1 MLTDL
6 RVVRHILVLS
16 LLIGM
21 TIGLVHIPRSLDSRQ
36 DPLIRRQLKS
46 IRRAGCK
53 EIHTERELGGG
64 GEGGRGRG
72 REREREGER
81 VG

>member
-53 EIHTERELGGG
+53 ERGGG
-64 GEGGRGRG
+64 GRERD
-72 REREREGER
+72 REREREN